1 MQKETMFTRLLF
13 VLLLACSLQQAAA
26 QTPDTRCF
34 ELRIYYCHPG
44 RLDALVQR
52 FTNHTTRLF
61 EKHHMQNIGYWLPVD
76 NRENTLYY
84 VLAYPSRQA
93 RDSSWNAFNADSAWI
108 GVRTRSEEGG
118 KIVAKV
124 TSVFMEAADFSPAI
138 TPSHGNKDR
147 LFELR
152 MYNCRPGDLAALS
165 DRFRNHTAT
174 LLAQAGMENIACWRS
189 TPAGSSEHALVCMVA
204 HANEKAARKS
214 WKKFDHNPEWIRVRD
229 ASEKNG
235 PLTERITSVL
245 LRPLPFSLIR

>member
-1 MQKETMFTRLLF
+1 MKLFTRLFTL
-13 VLLLACSLQQAAA
+13 LLLACSQQQAAA
-26 QTPDTRCF
+26 QSPDTRCF

-61 EKHHMQNIGYWLPVD
+61 EKHNMQNIGYWLPAD

-93 RDSSWNAFNADSAWI
+93 RDASWNAFSADSAWI
-108 GVRTRSEEGG
+108 GVRTRSEEDG

-124 TSVFMEAADFSPAI
+124 ISVFMEAADFSPAI
-138 TPSHGNKDR
+138 TASRGNKDR

-152 MYNCRPGDLAALS
+152 TYYCRPGNLAALS
-165 DRFRNHTAT
+165 DRFRNHTTA
-174 LLAQAGMENIACWRS
+174 LLAQAGMENIAYWRS
-189 TPAGSSEHALVCMVA
+189 TPADSSEHALVCLVA
-204 HANEKAARKS
+204 HANEKAAGKS
-214 WKKFDHNPEWIRVRD
+214 WKKFGSNPEWIRVRD
-229 ASEKNG
+229 GSDKNG
-235 PLTERITSVL
+235 PLAERVTSVW